1 MRVSFFIGG
10 FEGARNL
17 TCLNLNL
24 ASSSNHTENQ
34 KRLSRSPEGITGG
47 LELVTNVELELA
59 ARIVELVSLDGDT
72 KVDADRTDWQEQAKA
87 DTHV

>member
-10 FEGARNL
+10 FEGARNQP
-17 TCLNLNL
+17 CLNLNL
-24 ASSSNHTENQ
+24 APSSNRTENQ
-34 KRLSRSPEGITGG
+34 TRLSRSPEGIKGG

-59 ARIVELVSLDGDT
+59 TGIVELVSLDGDT
-72 KVDADRTDWQEQAKA
+72 EVDADWSNRKEQPKA